1 MEGKV
6 LLRCCLATLMISVVT
21 KAVAVDGNHLDFSP
35 QTPEA
40 AAFQQ
45 VGDIPVGNYTGT
57 MNLSIPLYTIECGD
71 LKVPI
76 SLDYLGSAIHVDQE
90 ATWVGLNWMLN
101 AGGAITTRLSN
112 SSDHLNAPSGY
123 WESAWRHVINHLS
136 MATAYSTGEYNYMM
150 RYKFDGFHP
159 IRGGYGREWFEQTIA
174 FVDTTNYPNDIPH
187 LLYGDILMYGNGE
200 SPTYNA
206 YFLGHHLSFI
216 WDRLEKEF
224 FITGNAEGFSI
235 SGSYTSPVITDGNG
249 IRYEFY
255 AAEQGYPE
263 GQNVNPS
270 FVHYDTTFY
279 LTKMISP
286 TGKTIKFNYI
296 NYGVTRPVYKVNET
310 MYDNNYPLNP
320 INDEINSCMTSKF
333 DYVGSNGT
341 RVLRKLSPYYNFQP
355 QRLDNIT
362 VDEDGDEEYEMKIKF
377 NLNTTAR
384 QDIRGIDYSLN
395 NIEIYKKQ
403 ANGTDQL
410 LKRFKFQYSYFPKN
424 TIGGNVVKDLLGTTT
439 YNSWFNNNDDY
450 MYYRLKLEKVWEET
464 IEGSTVRK
472 KPAYLFGYSLQE
484 LPCKASA
491 AIDYWGY
498 YNGKENNTGMGS
510 NSGSY
515 HTLIPKGWDMITYDN
530 ALNYPDSYLSIH
542 GADRRPDAAYAQ
554 AGMLTSMTYPTGATA
569 YFEYEAN
576 TFRNYDYF
584 DAARTSKTLQFTPFS
599 VYSCNAPNYNPSGT
613 NLYNRE
619 RIFTVSTTA
628 EFDLQV
634 TYVKSNQQSASYW
647 QVLSS
652 NPVLIQ
658 KYVNYGNQIE
668 STSTYPL
675 LPVDTLA
682 STGVLNKTFRITLS
696 PGKYRL
702 LTPNLSN
709 STYPAAFYE
718 ISAHFDIVQPDFETK
733 GAGIR
738 IKSIRHVSDGD
749 TTTTS
754 YAYTQEDGTNSSGQ
768 LMAPAIF
775 ARQKLLIYQNGQ
787 YQVINGNPVYPPAPS
802 EIRYWMA
809 SGDNLTPPATY
820 GVCYSRV
827 TVSKSGG
834 TDNNGKTVFEYNN
847 QRWSNGSMWDFM
859 RRIENPLNGMLTYQ
873 YDYNS
878 DGQLVHKVHNT
889 YQMNCV
895 SSRLRNAVVENVY
908 YGPSNVTGGNAV
920 NSFNAYADVL
930 NGGCM
935 MIYLYPSV
943 QFSIDNITTTS
954 SDYVDNNALSIT
966 REVTYNQMN
975 HQEALIRESTSR
987 SGEYIQT
994 EILYPTDYTNYS
1006 VATNL
1011 SNNHIINVPMEVV
1024 KSVDYGG
1031 TQYVADAERTYY
1043 NTNGL
1048 PKNIYSLNTTGLTRS
1063 SFTLSNVNS
1072 SYTNYE
1078 RVVNITY
1085 NSLWKPRT
1093 VTEYYN
1099 VPTTYV
1105 WGYKSMLPVAVVKG
1119 ATSSQVQAVFGS
1131 EASWNDFEKS
1141 ATPTMT
1147 SSALHTA
1154 LSGINGALVTVY
1166 GHNPYIG
1173 VVRMIAPNGETTSYD
1188 YDSFARLIA
1197 VTDHNGI
1204 ISNQF
1209 EYHYR
1214 RNQ

>member
-362 VDEDGDEEYEMKIKF
+362 IDEDGDDLYEMKIKF
-377 NLNTTAR
+377 NLNTTPR

-403 ANGTDQL
+403 ANGTDLL

-424 TIGGNVVKDLLGTTT
+424 TKGGNVVKDLLGTAT
-439 YNSWFNNNDDY
+439 YNSWFSNDDF

-464 IEGSTVRK
+464 VEGSTVKK
-472 KPAYLFGYSLQE
+472 KPAYLFGYSSKE

-498 YNGKENNTGMGS
+498 FNNKENNTGVGS
-510 NSGSY
+510 NNGTY
-515 HTLIPKGWDMITYDN
+515 HTLVPRGWDMITYDN
-530 ALNYPDSYLSIH
+530 ALNFPDTYLSTH
-542 GADRRPDAAYAQ
+542 GADRRPDADYAQ
-554 AGMLTSMTYPTGATA
+554 AGMLTSLTYPTGATG

-576 TFRNYDYF
+576 TFLNYDYF
-584 DAARTSKTLQFTPFS
+584 DAARTSKTLQFTPFT
-599 VYSCNAPNYNPSGT
+599 VYTCNAPTYNPSGS
-613 NLYNRE
+613 NLYNGGTD
-619 RIFTVSTTA
+619 FTISTMA
-628 EFDLQV
+628 EYDLQT
-634 TYVKSNQQSASYW
+634 TYIKSNQQSNSYW
-647 QVLSS
+647 QVIYQI
-652 NPVLIQ
+652 PITLI
-658 KYVNYGNQIE
+658 KYINYGNQVE
-668 STSTYPL
+668 STSTYTLTPT
-675 LPVDTLA
+675 DTLT
-682 STGVLNKTFRITLS
+682 STGALNKTFRITLS

-702 LTPNLSN
+702 IVPTLSN

-718 ISAHFDIVQPDFETK
+718 IQAHINIVQPDFETK
-733 GAGIR
+733 GAGVR
-738 IKSIRHVSDGD
+738 IKSIKYVSDGD
-749 TTTTS
+749 TITTN
-754 YAYTQEDGTNSSGQ
+754 YYYTQENNNGSSGK
-768 LMAPAIF
+768 LMAPFIF
-775 ARQKLLIYQNGQ
+775 ARQKLLIFQNGQ
-787 YQVINGNPVYPPAPS
+787 YQVINNQPVYPLPPS

-809 SGDNLTPPATY
+809 SGDNLTPPAACN
-820 GVCYSRV
+820 VCYGRV
-827 TVSKSGG
+827 TVIKSGG
-834 TDNNGKTVFEYNN
+834 SDSSGKSVYEYNN
-847 QRWSNGSMWDFM
+847 SRWGDGSMWDFM
-859 RRIENPLNGMLTYQ
+859 RRVENPLNGMLTDQ

-943 QFSIDNITTTS
+943 QFSTDKITTTNS
-954 SDYVDNNALSIT
+954 YYDENNSLLST
-966 REVTYNQMN
+966 REVTYNQTN
-975 HQEALIRESTSR
+975 HLEALVRENTSIPN
-987 SGEYIQT
+987 EYIQT
-994 EILYPTDYTNYS
+994 EILYPTDYTNNS
-1006 VATNL
+1006 VATAL
-1011 SNNHIINVPMEVV
+1011 IENHIINVPMEIV
-1024 KSVDYGG
+1024 KSADSGG
-1031 TQYVADAERTYY
+1031 SQYVAEAKRIDY
-1043 NTNGL
+1043 NANGL
-1048 PKNIYSLNTTGLTRS
+1048 PTFTFSLNTTGLLRS
-1063 SFTLSNVNS
+1063 NFTLSNVDNS
-1072 SYTNYE
+1072 LSNYQNVE
-1078 RVVNITY
+1078 IKTY
-1085 NSLWKPRT
+1085 NSLGKPRLELLYG
-1093 VTEYYN
+1093 VF
-1099 VPTTYV
+1099 PTTYV
-1105 WGYKSMLPVAVVKG
+1105 WGYKGMLPVAVVRG
-1119 ATSSQVQAVFGS
+1119 AYDHQVQSVFGS
-1131 EASWNDFEKS
+1131 MANWNDFEKA

-1147 SSALHTA
+1147 TSELYNA
-1154 LSGINGALVTVY
+1154 LSGISGALVTIY
-1166 GHNPYIG
+1166 EHDPYIG
-1173 VVRMIAPNGETTSYD
+1173 VTKIIEPNGKSTTYD
-1188 YDSFARLIA
+1188 YDSFGRLIRI
-1197 VTDHNGI
+1197 TDHNGI

-1209 EYHYR
+1209 QYNYKRIE
-1214 RNQ
+1214 